1 MSLLH
6 PMKLFTSDDYT
17 PEVVKSIHSA
27 RHEIAIIATT
37 FRSDDERSEAIIEA
51 LCNAADRGVAISIYA
66 DTFTYLEPKEFILF
80 SPKRQPSRAVQA
92 MRLERRLKRHGIQFY
107 WLGRK
112 ANIILTG
119 RTHTK
124 WIVVDDIVYSFGGLN
139 LDNESLTN
147 IDYMFRVHDSKLAET
162 ILAEHVRIR
171 RADRGGAGIRNHTYK
186 LDELT
191 DVLFDGGLIGSSLIY
206 RRTVTLAR
214 QAEHVTLVSQ
224 YCPTGPLTRIL
235 KAKHATVYYNHWRNA
250 SSVNRA
256 LIGLGMLSA
265 KSTTA
270 YKHDAYLH
278 AKFAIF
284 TMPNGDKV
292 AISGSH
298 NFMFGSGVVGTREV
312 ALETTDHRIIRQLEK
327 FFERYVA

>member
-1 MSLLH
+1 MSLLQ
-6 PMKLFTSDDYT
+6 PMKLITSSDYT
-17 PEVVKSIHSA
+17 AEVVKSIRNA
-27 RHEIAIIATT
+27 RNEIAIIATT
-37 FRSDDERSEAIIEA
+37 FRSDDERSEAIIDE
-51 LCNAADRGVAISIYA
+51 LCKAADRGVAVSIHA

-92 MRLERRLKRHGIQFY
+92 LKLERRLKSHGIQFY

-112 ANIILTG
+112 ANVILTG

-124 WIVVDDIVYSFGGLN
+124 WIVIDDIVFSFGGLN

-147 IDYMFRVHDSKLAET
+147 IDYMFKIRNAKLAE
-162 ILAEHVRIR
+162 ILLAEHVRIR
-171 RADRGGAGIRNHTYK
+171 RADRGGAGIRNHRYAF
-186 LDELT
+186 DELT
-191 DVLFDGGLIGSSLIY
+191 DVLFDGGLIGTSLIY
-206 RRTVTLAR
+206 QRTVALAK
-214 QAEHVTLVSQ
+214 QAEYITLVSQ

-250 SSVNRA
+250 SSINRA
-256 LIGLGMLSA
+256 LIGLGMLTA

-270 YKHDAYLH
+270 YKHNTYLH

-312 ALETTDHRIIRQLEK
+312 AIETADPRIIRQLEK
-327 FFERYVA
+327 FCEQYVA

>member
-6 PMKLFTSDDYT
+6 PMKLLSSADYT
-17 PEVVKSIHSA
+17 PEVIKSIRNA

-37 FRSDDERSEAIIEA
+37 FRSDDTRSEAIIDE
-51 LCNAADRGVAISIYA
+51 LCKASDRGVAVSVHA

-92 MRLERRLKRHGIQFY
+92 IKLERRLKSHGIQFY

-112 ANIILTG
+112 SNVILTG

-139 LDNESLTN
+139 IDNESFSN
-147 IDYMFRVHDSKLAET
+147 IDYMFKVRDSKLAEV

-171 RADRGGAGIRNHTYK
+171 RADRGGAGIRNHTYQ
-186 LDELT
+186 LDNST

-206 RRTVTLAR
+206 RRTVELAK
-214 QAEHVTLVSQ
+214 QAKYITLVSQ
-224 YCPTGPLTRIL
+224 YCPTGPLVRIL
-235 KAKHATVYYNHWRNA
+235 KAKHATIYYNHWRNA

-256 LIGLGMLSA
+256 LIGLGMLTA
-265 KSTTA
+265 KSTTI
-270 YKHDAYLH
+270 YRHNTYLH
-278 AKFAIF
+278 AKFVIF
-284 TMPNGDKV
+284 TMPSGDKV

-298 NFMFGSGVVGTREV
+298 NFMFGSGIVGTREV
-312 ALETTDHRIIRQLEK
+312 AIETSDPRIIRQLEK
-327 FFERYVA
+327 FCEQYVA

>member
-6 PMKLFTSDDYT
+6 PTKLFASGDYT
-17 PEVVKSIHSA
+17 PEVVKSIRNA
-27 RHEIAIIATT
+27 RHEIAIIVTT

-51 LCNAADRGVAISIYA
+51 LCKAADRGVAISIYA

-92 MRLERRLKRHGIQFY
+92 MRLERRLKRHGIQFH

-147 IDYMFRVHDSKLAET
+147 IDYMFKIHDGKLAET

-171 RADRGGAGIRNHTYK
+171 RADQGGAGIRNHTYK

-206 RRTVTLAR
+206 RRTAALAK
-214 QAEHVTLVSQ
+214 QAEHITLVSQ

-235 KAKHATVYYNHWRNA
+235 KAKRATVYYNHWRNA

-270 YKHDAYLH
+270 YKHDTYLH

-284 TMPNGDKV
+284 TMPSGGKV

-312 ALETTDHRIIRQLEK
+312 ALETADPRIIQQLEK
-327 FFERYVA
+327 FCERYIA

>member
-6 PMKLFTSDDYT
+6 PMKLFTSDDYA
-17 PEVVKSIHSA
+17 PEVVKTIRNA
-27 RHEIAIIATT
+27 RHEVAVIATT
-37 FRSDDERSEAIIEA
+37 FRSDDARSEAIIEE
-51 LCNAADRGVAISIYA
+51 LCKAADRGVAVSIHA

-92 MRLERRLKRHGIQFY
+92 IKLERRLKGHGIQFY

-112 ANIILTG
+112 ANVILTG

-147 IDYMFRVHDSKLAET
+147 IDYMFKVRDSKLAET
-162 ILAEHVRIR
+162 ILAEHARIR

-191 DVLFDGGLIGSSLIY
+191 DVLFDGGLIGTSLIY
-206 RRTVTLAR
+206 RRTVALAR
-214 QAEHVTLVSQ
+214 QAEYITLVSQ
-224 YCPTGPLTRIL
+224 YCPTGPLVHLL
-235 KAKHATVYYNHWRNA
+235 KSKHATVYYNHWRKA
-250 SSVNRA
+250 SSINRA
-256 LIGLGMLSA
+256 LIGLGMLTA

-270 YKHDAYLH
+270 YKHDTYLH

-284 TMPNGDKV
+284 TMPSGDKV

-312 ALETTDHRIIRQLEK
+312 AIETADPHIIRQLEK
-327 FFERYVA
+327 FCEQYVA

>member
-1 MSLLH
+1 
-6 PMKLFTSDDYT
+6 MKLLTSDDYT
-17 PEVVKSIHSA
+17 SEVVKSIRNA

-37 FRSDDERSEAIIEA
+37 FRSDDERSESIIAE
-51 LCNAADRGVAISIYA
+51 LCKAADRGVIVSVHA

-80 SPKRQPSRAVQA
+80 SPKRQPSRAMQA
-92 MRLERRLKRHGIQFY
+92 MKLERRLKRHGIQFY

-139 LDNESLTN
+139 LDNESFSN
-147 IDYMFRVHDSKLAET
+147 IDYMFKVRDAKLAET
-162 ILAEHVRIR
+162 LLAEHGRIR
-171 RADRGGAGIRNHTYK
+171 RADRGGAGIRSHTYK
-186 LDELT
+186 FDDST
-191 DVLFDGGLIGSSLIY
+191 DILFDGGLIGSSLIY
-206 RRTVTLAR
+206 RRTVELAK
-214 QAEHVTLVSQ
+214 QAEHILLVSQ
-224 YCPTGPLTRIL
+224 YCPTGPLVRVL
-235 KAKHATVYYNHWRNA
+235 KAKQATVYYNHWRNA

-256 LIGLGMLSA
+256 LIGLGMLTA

-270 YKHDAYLH
+270 YKHDTYLH

-284 TMPNGDKV
+284 TMPSGDKV

-298 NFMFGSGVVGTREV
+298 NFMFGSGIVGTREI
-312 ALETTDHRIIRQLEK
+312 AIETADPRIIRQLEK
-327 FFERYVA
+327 FCEQYVA

>member
-1 MSLLH
+1 MSSLH
-6 PMKLFTSDDYT
+6 PMKLLSSADYT
-17 PEVVKSIHSA
+17 PEVIKSIRNA

-37 FRSDDERSEAIIEA
+37 FRSDDTRSEAIIDE
-51 LCNAADRGVAISIYA
+51 LCKAADRGVAVSVHA

-92 MRLERRLKRHGIQFY
+92 IKLERRLKSHGIQFY

-112 ANIILTG
+112 ANVILTG

-124 WIVVDDIVYSFGGLN
+124 WIVIDDIVYSFGGLN
-139 LDNESLTN
+139 LDNESFSN
-147 IDYMFRVHDSKLAET
+147 IDYMFKIRDSKLAEV

-186 LDELT
+186 LDNST

-206 RRTVTLAR
+206 RRTVELAK
-214 QAEHVTLVSQ
+214 QAEYITLVSQ
-224 YCPTGPLTRIL
+224 YCPTGPLVRIL
-235 KAKHATVYYNHWRNA
+235 KAKHATLYYNHWRNA

-256 LIGLGMLSA
+256 LIGLGMLTA
-265 KSTTA
+265 KSTTI
-270 YKHDAYLH
+270 YRHNIYLH

-312 ALETTDHRIIRQLEK
+312 AIETSDPHIIRQLEK
-327 FFERYVA
+327 FCEQYVA